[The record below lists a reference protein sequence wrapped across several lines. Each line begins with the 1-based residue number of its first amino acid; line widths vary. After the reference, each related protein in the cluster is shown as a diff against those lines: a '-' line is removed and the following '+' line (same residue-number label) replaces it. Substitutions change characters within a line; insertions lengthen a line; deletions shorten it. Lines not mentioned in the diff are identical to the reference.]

1 MVIAGV
7 LQQILE
13 DNIMLPQGSFK
24 SFEVVPL
31 EVRNVVSR
39 CVMPDKAALP
49 RLVDSRN
56 FCEPATNAAG
66 HYTHVHSF
74 ARSYV
79 ET

>member
-1 MVIAGV
+1 MFPMVIAGV

-39 CVMPDKAALP
+39 CVMPDKAALTEAC
-49 RLVDSRN
+49 R
-56 FCEPATNAAG
+56 
-66 HYTHVHSF
+66 
-74 ARSYV
+74 
-79 ET
+79 